1 MPNLFHVHIV
11 NGGDKLYQKAARRAI
26 AAISKCCPVLAPTSI
41 QEPSLLTKAM
51 MRKAIGKLRESAAS
65 ARLSLIAPTRLI
77 SPSFSPSF
85 FIGRA
90 LIEQMMGKI
99 KRVKRIA

>member
-1 MPNLFHVHIV
+1 
-11 NGGDKLYQKAARRAI
+11 
-26 AAISKCCPVLAPTSI
+26 
-41 QEPSLLTKAM
+41 M

-99 KRVKRIA
+99 KHFKRIA